1 MSPAQH
7 SRKSGR
13 TVERSGSVVVSGADA
28 EGRDARR
35 GQRRCVSNR
44 RGAWIPCE
52 DRPQLQP
59 QPTRSPPQTSAMGLV
74 DYSDSEGS
82 DSDAPPAPKPAAT
95 SSATAK
101 PAAFQK
107 VVDRSNPGKIRVNLP
122 SAAASGS
129 AGAQPSSDEP
139 PAKRARTGGG
149 GGGGAFSG
157 FNSFL
162 PAPKKSG
169 GAAAKNQGL
178 RKGVSLK
185 TSAAPGFSREPVD
198 GAGQDEDSK
207 QGGADDGTDED
218 AYGSD
223 APADEPKPAEEV
235 KLVGKP
241 MMFKPLSVSNNAKK
255 KKKAASTLPTVPKAS
270 KPQPTEQAPQAEKAA
285 PAPKPKPKVSLF
297 SISQE
302 ESSPVPSASG
312 GEYQPMLY
320 TQQTNN
326 TGYTETTTQGQSSG
340 QNVAQS
346 AGPQSLDTIASD
358 LNLTEAQRRQ
368 LFGRQRGKGGS
379 DLSAINI
386 VNFNTDQEYAH
397 NEQLRAAGETIQH
410 NPVRSIAPG
419 KHSLK
424 QLINNAAT
432 QKDALEEHF
441 ATGKRNKKEAG
452 SKYGW

>member
-1 MSPAQH
+1 
-7 SRKSGR
+7 
-13 TVERSGSVVVSGADA
+13 
-28 EGRDARR
+28 
-35 GQRRCVSNR
+35 
-44 RGAWIPCE
+44 
-52 DRPQLQP
+52 
-59 QPTRSPPQTSAMGLV
+59 MGLV

-82 DSDAPPAPKPAAT
+82 DNEAPPASKPAAT
-95 SSATAK
+95 SSATTK
-101 PAAFQK
+101 PTFQK

-122 SAAASGS
+122 SAAASGP
-129 AGAQPSSDEP
+129 ADAQASSDEP
-139 PAKRARTGGG
+139 PAKRARTAT
-149 GGGGAFSG
+149 GAFSS

-169 GAAAKNQGL
+169 GAVGGAAKSQGL
-178 RKGVSLK
+178 RKGISLK
-185 TSAAPGFSREPVD
+185 TSAAPGFSRELAEEEETQDGGSKQSGGD
-198 GAGQDEDSK
+198 GA
-207 QGGADDGTDED
+207 DED
-218 AYGSD
+218 AYG
-223 APADEPKPAEEV
+223 PEVPTDEPKPSEEV

-255 KKKAASTLPTVPKAS
+255 KKKAAPTLPTMPKAP
-270 KPQPTEQAPQAEKAA
+270 KPAGNAASASQAEKDGAPTAA
-285 PAPKPKPKVSLF
+285 APKPKPKVSLF

-302 ESSPVPSASG
+302 ESSPVPSALG

-320 TQQTNN
+320 TSQQPSEVEYAD
-326 TGYTETTTQGQSSG
+326 GPETAAQGQSAS
-340 QNVAQS
+340 QNVGRS

-368 LFGRQRGKGGS
+368 LFGRQRGKGGN
-379 DLSAINI
+379 DLSAISV

-397 NEQLRAAGETIQH
+397 NEQLRAAGETVQH

-424 QLINNAAT
+424 QLMNNAAT

-441 ATGKRNKKEAG
+441 ASGKRNKKEAG